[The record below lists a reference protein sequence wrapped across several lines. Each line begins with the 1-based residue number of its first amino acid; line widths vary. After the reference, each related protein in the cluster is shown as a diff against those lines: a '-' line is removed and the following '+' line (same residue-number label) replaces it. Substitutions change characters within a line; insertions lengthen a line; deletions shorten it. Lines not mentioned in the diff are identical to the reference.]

1 MSDWRYRKGRETVD
15 RRVQQGLHAMFVE
28 EESKVLA
35 LAKEELQAY
44 FKGLRKTFDTPLLL
58 LGTAFQKSVWQG
70 VLQIPFG
77 TTISYKALA
86 QNMGKK
92 TASRAIASAVGANA
106 LSIFIPCHRVVGSDG
121 SLRGYAG
128 GVETKKKLLAL
139 EQNIFTI

>member
-1 MSDWRYRKGRETVD
+1 
-15 RRVQQGLHAMFVE
+15 MFVE